1 MLFVVQDGINVLKLN
16 KRGHK
21 ETLNAFEELVSSV
34 LKKTSTFFIS
44 VTLTFLLWQDKSKKW
59 KGKANVIKDL
69 ILKQFLFVCFVYMGG

>member
-44 VTLTFLLWQDKSKKW
+44 VTLTFLLWQDKSKK
-59 KGKANVIKDL
+59 
-69 ILKQFLFVCFVYMGG
+69 